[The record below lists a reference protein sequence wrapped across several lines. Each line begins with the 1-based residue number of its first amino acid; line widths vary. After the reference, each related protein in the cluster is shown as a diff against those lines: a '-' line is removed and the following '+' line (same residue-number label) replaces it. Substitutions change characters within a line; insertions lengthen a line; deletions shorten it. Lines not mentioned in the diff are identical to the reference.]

1 MNQIVF
7 NVTVAVSEQI
17 RDEWL
22 EWMREVQIPRTLK
35 TGLFLSA
42 RLLRVHAFERDA
54 LTYSIQ
60 YHAKSRVNFER
71 YQREFAPDID
81 AKHQEMFGDEA
92 TCFSTIL
99 EILETFERPVH

>member
-22 EWMREVQIPRTLK
+22 EWMRE
-35 TGLFLSA
+35 
-42 RLLRVHAFERDA
+42 RDA

-60 YHAKSRVNFER
+60 YHAESRVNFER